1 MDETL
6 GVLTETTS
14 LTGVLK
20 VTRPVHSDRRGCLW
34 SVCSGSED
42 FGGVVKGLDFK
53 HIKFNTNDKGVLRGI
68 HFDDATTKLVSCV
81 SGALTQ
87 FVINV
92 DEASVNFGKYEKFE
106 LRAGDGISVLIP
118 AGYGNAFVAR
128 ENSTTYCYLLSYSG
142 SYIDADQQGTLS
154 YMDER
159 LDIEW
164 GVENPILSSRD
175 GVQDES

>member
-1 MDETL
+1 MNKTL
-6 GVLTETTS
+6 GALTETTN

-20 VTRPVHSDRRGCLW
+20 ITQPVHSDRRGYIW
-34 SVCSGSED
+34 SALSGSQD
-42 FGGVVKGLDFK
+42 FGGVIEGLDFK

-68 HFDDATTKLVSCV
+68 HFDNLTTKLVSCV

-92 DEASVNFGKYEKFE
+92 DEESVNFGQYEKFE

-128 ENSTTYCYLLSYSG
+128 EHSTTYCYLLSYSG
-142 SYIDADQQGTLS
+142 SYLDADQQGTVS
-154 YMDER
+154 YMDKR

-164 GVENPILSSRD
+164 GVENPILSKRD
-175 GVQDES
+175 GMKYES

>member
-1 MDETL
+1 MDETS
-6 GVLTETTS
+6 GALTEITS

-20 VTRPVHSDRRGCLW
+20 ITQPVHSDRRGYIW
-34 SVCSGSED
+34 SVFSGSVD
-42 FGGVVKGLDFK
+42 FGGVAEELDFK
-53 HIKFNTNDKGVLRGI
+53 HVKFNTNDKDVLRGI
-68 HFDDATTKLVSCV
+68 HFDDVTTKLVSCV

-92 DEASVNFGKYEKFE
+92 DETSRNFGQYEKFE

-128 ENSTTYCYLLSYSG
+128 EHSTTYCYLLSYSG
-142 SYIDADQQGTLS
+142 NYIDADQQGTLN

-164 GVENPILSSRD
+164 DVENPILSGRD
-175 GVQDES
+175 GVKDES